1 MIYLWLHRVNRKI
14 EREKMGGG
22 GQPEENKQRVD
33 KQIDT
38 TMQ

>member
-1 MIYLWLHRVNRKI
+1 MET
-14 EREKMGGG
+14 ERQKMGGG
-22 GQPEENKQRVD
+22 GEPEENKQSVD